1 MVNIMEAVIRIDMV
15 IEHGNHDG
23 FHVFFVNKSGR
34 VVDIIHE
41 AITAEAVGG
50 MKWIRQKPYINVRNS
65 SGTL

>member
-1 MVNIMEAVIRIDMV
+1 MDIG
-15 IEHGNHDG
+15 HGNHDG

-50 MKWIRQKPYINVRNS
+50 MEWIQQKPYINVRNS
-65 SGTL
+65 SGIL